1 MMEASNGK
9 LSKSLKARIA
19 TSPLLGDHVELKF
32 QNIDD
37 LRSIFTLHDPT
48 DSVTVRVKVE
58 TAIKLAQWLDE
69 NVVEPFFEGQEEEE
83 V

>member
-1 MMEASNGK
+1 MTTK

-32 QNIDD
+32 QNVDD

-69 NVVEPFFEGQEEEE
+69 NVVEPFFEGVEE
-83 V
+83 